1 MQITDVRIRK
11 VEKEGKMKAVV
22 SITIDEEFVV
32 HDIKI
37 IEGEKGLFI
46 AMPSRK
52 AADGEYRDI
61 AHEAGIFQH
70 CQNPKVEQQGRDENP
85 LLFLC
90 KGGLPCLFA
99 LFIQFRLCLV
109 KGNLVFR
116 RHIPDFHR
124 CQICSHRGRQ
134 QINENPPT
142 GNKIKYIV
150 SNKKRYPSATLW
162 CQEICCGSQYKKN
175 DKSK

>member
-52 AADGEYRDI
+52 AVDGEYRDI
-61 AHEAGIFQH
+61 AHPINSDTRDRIQKLILEKYQETMA
-70 CQNPKVEQQGRDENP
+70 VEE
-85 LLFLC
+85 
-90 KGGLPCLFA
+90 
-99 LFIQFRLCLV
+99 
-109 KGNLVFR
+109 
-116 RHIPDFHR
+116 
-124 CQICSHRGRQ
+124 
-134 QINENPPT
+134 
-142 GNKIKYIV
+142 
-150 SNKKRYPSATLW
+150 
-162 CQEICCGSQYKKN
+162 
-175 DKSK
+175 